1 MKAKFD
7 NLDFNKTV
15 DVPTSLN
22 NIKKKIDDLDNLD
35 VDKLKTVAVT
45 LKKLDVIVGNPLNKM
60 LEFWSGIPD
69 KFRWNSRRKHL
80 E

>member
-60 LEFWSGIPD
+60 LEF
-69 KFRWNSRRKHL
+69 
-80 E
+80 